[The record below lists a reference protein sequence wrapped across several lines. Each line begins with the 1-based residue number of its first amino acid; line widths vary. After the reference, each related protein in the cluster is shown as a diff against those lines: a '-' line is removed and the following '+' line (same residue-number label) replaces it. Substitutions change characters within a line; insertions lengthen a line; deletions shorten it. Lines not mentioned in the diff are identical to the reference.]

1 MTLRAQF
8 PTRRF
13 FDFSVAEDG
22 LVATA
27 ELKKSAGG
35 LISYWWTSGLNSEN
49 RLILLSELQLS
60 LPDSDWNEERLATV
74 VYRPFVEPLARIG
87 SGVSGIVQLTP
98 LFKPEFRPPLLTE
111 HLFKHRELGTYS
123 DSGDGLV
130 GCLAKQYQLAES
142 FGISTSIEFLAT
154 WNEVPVSTI
163 RKRLERA
170 RLDGLVEKKRASE
183 NESER

>member
-13 FDFSVAEDG
+13 FDFSIAHDG
-22 LVATA
+22 LVTTA
-27 ELKKSAGG
+27 ELKKSVGG

-60 LPDSDWNEERLATV
+60 LPNSDWNEERLATV
-74 VYRPFVEPLARIG
+74 IHRPFVEPLARIG
-87 SGVSGIVQLTP
+87 SEASGMVQLTP
-98 LFKPEFRPPLLTE
+98 LFGPEFRPPLLTE
-111 HLFKHRELGTYS
+111 HLFKHRELDTYS
-123 DSGDGLV
+123 DSRDGLV
-130 GCLAKQYQLAES
+130 GSLVKQYQLAES
-142 FGISTSIEFLAT
+142 FGIATSIEFLAT

-170 RLDGLVEKKRASE
+170 RLDGLIERKRPVGGAS
-183 NESER
+183 NR